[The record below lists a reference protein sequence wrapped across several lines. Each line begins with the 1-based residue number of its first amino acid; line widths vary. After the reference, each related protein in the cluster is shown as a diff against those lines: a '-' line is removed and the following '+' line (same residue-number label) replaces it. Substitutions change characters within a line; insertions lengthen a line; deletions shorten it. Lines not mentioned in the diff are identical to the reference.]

1 MVILVLMKTNK
12 GNEMKT
18 ITKKKAMVALKEH
31 GNNSFRELKD
41 FINDLGNKKIY
52 YLKDVKNWLGY

>member
-1 MVILVLMKTNK
+1 MVILVLMKTKENK
-12 GNEMKT
+12 MKT
-18 ITKKKAMVALKEH
+18 ITKQKAMVALKEH

-52 YLKDVKNWLGY
+52 YLKDVKDWLGY

>member
-1 MVILVLMKTNK
+1 MVILVLMKTKVNK
-12 GNEMKT
+12 MKT
-18 ITKKKAMVALKEH
+18 ITKQEAMNALKEH
-31 GNNSFRELKD
+31 GNNSFKELKD

>member
-1 MVILVLMKTNK
+1 MVILVSMKTKENK
-12 GNEMKT
+12 MKT
-18 ITKKKAMVALKEH
+18 ITKQKAMAALKEH

-52 YLKDVKNWLGY
+52 YLKDVKDWLGY

>member
-1 MVILVLMKTNK
+1 
-12 GNEMKT
+12 MKT
-18 ITKKKAMVALKEH
+18 ITKQKAMVALKGH

-52 YLKDVKNWLGY
+52 YLKDVKDWLGY